1 MGAHLFQHHRRLL
14 ARHQPESQLGQGF
27 AGQDRFRAG
36 ALEAATEA
44 IDLRRGPRP
53 EALEAGVAGFAEKR
67 GRTGDGEDLR
77 IAKGQPRPGLTLP
90 RFQRHHVVVEAGHGH
105 ASVGVVQARHQP
117 RERRRGVRHRAAVD
131 AGVQVGGRA
140 GDAQFQRRD
149 TAQAVGESGHARREH
164 PGVRDG
170 DDIAAQLL
178 AMRGEKLLQM
188 RAADFL
194 LALDEHDEIHG
205 QPAGFAQRLADAH
218 DVGKDLSFV
227 VRRAAGKDDAV
238 FDPRLEGRRLPQLQ
252 RIDRLHVVVPV
263 DHHRAPPRHV
273 RIARHHDGMPRRGM
287 DDRVQ
292 ADRLQPPG
300 QPARARRH
308 VRRVRGIGGNAG
320 ETEKGEE
327 LFDVVGIHGRRR
339 G

>member
-1 MGAHLFQHHRRLL
+1 M
-14 ARHQPESQLGQGF
+14 
-27 AGQDRFRAG
+27 
-36 ALEAATEA
+36 
-44 IDLRRGPRP
+44 
-53 EALEAGVAGFAEKR
+53 
-67 GRTGDGEDLR
+67 
-77 IAKGQPRPGLTLP
+77 
-90 RFQRHHVVVEAGHGH
+90 
-105 ASVGVVQARHQP
+105 VQAGDDP
-117 RERRRGVRHRAAVD
+117 REGRGGVRHRAAVD

-140 GDAQFQRRD
+140 GDAQLQRRD
-149 TAQAVGESGHARREH
+149 AAQAVGESGHAGREH

-178 AMRGEKLLQM
+178 AVRGEKLLEM

-194 LALDEHDEIHG
+194 LALDEDDEIHG

-238 FDPRLEGRRLPQLQ
+238 FDPRLEGRRVPQLQ

-263 DHHRAPPRHV
+263 DHHGAPPRHV
-273 RIARHHDGMPRRGM
+273 LVARDHDGMPRRRM
-287 DDRVQ
+287 DDHVQ

-300 QPARARRH
+300 QPARASRH

-339 G
+339 R